1 MREFMSLGIGSL
13 SMRPELYSLHD
24 FSLVRDL
31 TLANFKARL
40 EPEPPGWK
48 RAVRWLIQI
57 QWRDGRD
64 KGPVRR

>member
-1 MREFMSLGIGSL
+1 
-13 SMRPELYSLHD
+13 MRPELYSLHD